1 MSTTASV
8 QFGEFLL
15 DIGARELRCASE
27 PVPIEPKAFDLLLY
41 LIRHR
46 DRVVSKQEILDSV
59 WPHWFV
65 RDSSLTSCVR
75 RLRQALGEEGH
86 ELIKA
91 YYGRGYRFT
100 RDCIESGDVP
110 ESTPAPAPPPRPASY
125 VPQPG
130 FVGRIAEISVL
141 RTALDRARNGQGSL
155 VLLAGDKGIG
165 KTRTVNFFLNSI
177 GAADITAVVGQC
189 VENDTAPVLWP
200 WVQVL
205 RACAHTVA
213 TDTAAPPLGLSAAEL
228 GALVPELADRLPL
241 NNRPVQI
248 RDPAHARSRLFDSV
262 VSILARAAAQ
272 RPLLLVIEDLHW
284 ADPASLLLLE
294 LVTREI
300 GKLPVLLLG
309 TYRAT
314 AVSGSTTLRE
324 SLFRLRGLPEH
335 RLVTLP
341 ALGRDD
347 VARLIEGKL
356 GRRPED
362 AVLDRLFRESEG
374 NPFFVEHLVNY
385 LVEIGA
391 LGGTNEGPDWEDFGV
406 ADGVH
411 ALVERRLQRRTG
423 SCRQLLAIAAV
434 CGRRFDVGLL
444 TRVRAAE
451 TGQPLARVLDATL
464 TDLDEAVVARI
475 IEPQTNRADRFQF
488 VHSLFRDS
496 IYRGLGIAER
506 SRRHRRVGEAIEA
519 EPRRHIL
526 TRVFEMAEHF
536 FRGATAGGADAA
548 VRHCAEAGRL
558 AASVFA
564 YESAARCY
572 TQAIDTLPL
581 VEPPNPKREAE
592 LCVALAETHWKAGSI
607 AACRATALRAA
618 ALARDLGEPQLL
630 ARAALSHGRTL
641 SIRQPAD
648 TGIDEAF
655 VHLLE
660 EANVTLPKLD
670 HPLRALVS
678 ARLGW
683 AYYYRSKPLDLRES
697 LGLDAVEMAHRL
709 EDPEVLLDVLADAH
723 VALAFPG
730 RAGERLAIANEL
742 VRTSESRGETE
753 LLAHA
758 YELQARDLLENGD
771 LASANESMLRLE
783 RLIERLHQPYLR
795 WIHTVWQGMGM
806 MLAGQFRAAEAS
818 IEDALALGRQVRPDI
833 AELYYRRQ
841 IISLRLTETRIDAVE
856 EDLRV
861 VAQMY
866 PEAVAAR
873 TVIAYLNVQH
883 GRFDAARDVL
893 DAMLASD
900 FAELPSDT
908 TWLPVMSFLGEIAA
922 ALREPS
928 SCARLYGLLLPY
940 ERHNLILGSHA
951 VSFGGSVARILGALG
966 AALEQWDAAQR
977 HYDVALRRHA
987 QMGARPWL
995 AQTQA
1000 ELAAMLLAR
1009 GATDDMQRAG
1019 ELLTQ
1024 AEATAAALDMPGL
1037 RRLTTRL
1044 RQSSPSSAV

>member
-8 QFGEFLL
+8 QFGEFVLEV
-15 DIGARELRCASE
+15 GARELRCGSDV
-27 PVPIEPKAFDLLLY
+27 VPIEPKAFDLLLY

-75 RLRQALGEEGH
+75 RLRQALGEQGH
-86 ELIKA
+86 DLIKA

-100 RDCIESGDVP
+100 GDCSETGDLP
-110 ESTPAPAPPPRPASY
+110 EPTAAPQPTVRQATH

-130 FVGRIAEISVL
+130 FVGRIAEMSVL
-141 RTALDRARNGQGSL
+141 RTHFDRARAGQGSL
-155 VLLAGDKGIG
+155 VLLAGDKGMG
-165 KTRTVNFFLNSI
+165 KTRTVDFFLHSL
-177 GAADITAVVGQC
+177 GAADVTAVVGHC

-213 TDTAAPPLGLSAAEL
+213 SDTTAPPLGLSAAEL
-228 GALVPELADRLPL
+228 GALVPELADRLPVST
-241 NNRPVQI
+241 RPVQI
-248 RDPAHARSRLFDSV
+248 RDPGHARFRLFESV
-262 VSILARAAAQ
+262 VSLLARAAAQ
-272 RPLLLVIEDLHW
+272 RPLLLAFEDLHW

-294 LVTREI
+294 MVTREV
-300 GKLPVLLLG
+300 GHLPILLLG

-335 RLVTLP
+335 RLVTLTP
-341 ALGRDD
+341 LGRED
-347 VARLIEGKL
+347 VARLLEGKL
-356 GRRPED
+356 ARRPSD
-362 AVLDRLFRESEG
+362 PVIDRIFHESEG

-385 LVEIGA
+385 LVETGTLGEGDA
-391 LGGTNEGPDWEDFGV
+391 LDWEDFGV
-406 ADGVH
+406 TEGVRT
-411 ALVERRLQRRTG
+411 LVERRLQRRSA
-423 SCRQLLAIAAV
+423 SCRQLMAIAAV
-434 CGRRFDVGLL
+434 CGRRFDIGLL

-488 VHSLFRDS
+488 VHALFRDS
-496 IYRGLGIAER
+496 IYDGLGIAER

-526 TRVFEMAEHF
+526 TRVFEMAEHY

-558 AASVFA
+558 ASSVFA
-564 YESAARCY
+564 YETAARCY
-572 TQAIDTLPL
+572 SQAIDVLPL
-581 VEPPNPKREAE
+581 VEPPDPKREAD
-592 LCVALAETHWKAGSI
+592 LCIALAETHWKTGSI

-618 ALARDLGEPQLL
+618 SLARASGDARVL

-648 TGIDEAF
+648 TGIDESF
-655 VHLLE
+655 VQLLE
-660 EANVTLPKLD
+660 EANEALPAAD
-670 HPLRALVS
+670 DPLKALVS

-683 AYYYRSKPLDLRES
+683 AYYYRPKPLDRRES

-709 EDPEVLLDVLADAH
+709 EDPEILIDVLADAH
-723 VALAFPG
+723 VALAFPS

-742 VRTSESRGETE
+742 VRTSENRGETE
-753 LLAHA
+753 VLAYA
-758 YELQARDLLENGD
+758 FELQARDLLEHGD
-771 LASANESMLRLE
+771 FASANESMRRLE
-783 RLIERLHQPYLR
+783 RLIEQLHQPYLR
-795 WIHTVWQGMGM
+795 WIHCVWQGMGM
-806 MLAGQFRAAEAS
+806 MLAGQFRAAEAA
-818 IEDALALGRQVRPDI
+818 IEDALVLGRLVRPDI

-866 PEAVAAR
+866 QDSVAAR
-873 TVIAYLNVQH
+873 TVIAYLDVHH
-883 GRFDAARDVL
+883 GRFDAARTLL
-893 DAMLASD
+893 DSMLSSD
-900 FAELPSDT
+900 FEAIPFDT

-922 ALREPS
+922 QLRDLPS
-928 SCARLYGLLLPY
+928 CQRIYGMLLPF

-951 VSFGGSVARILGALG
+951 VSFGGSVARVLGGL
-966 AALEQWDAAQR
+966 AAASSHWDAAAR
-977 HYDVALRRHA
+977 HFEFALRRHA

-995 AQTQA
+995 ALTQA

-1009 GATDDMQRAG
+1009 AAEGDAARAA
-1019 ELLTQ
+1019 ELLDT
-1024 AEATAAALDMPGL
+1024 AAATATALDMPRLL
-1037 RRLTTRL
+1037 RMTSKL
-1044 RQSSPSSAV
+1044 RQAEA